1 LVTELAGKELEPEHL
16 DPDPAAVRLTSG
28 TAWSLEHGLA
38 RRLLAW
44 QPKIDMREGIRRLI
58 AWREVAAT

>member
-28 TAWSLEHGLA
+28 TA
-38 RRLLAW
+38 
-44 QPKIDMREGIRRLI
+44 
-58 AWREVAAT
+58 